1 MFSFLPNVIHI
12 TRLPQNR
19 EWKNPNV
26 TTPLGFPEAA
36 LPLAPVAY
44 ESRGAFCHALIVV
57 NHKPLIF
64 TCFGGRDFGAKLFR
78 HAAPALKLVGV
89 GRAGGHA
96 DSFIVVI
103 AAGHASGVVV
113 RRRAAPQAFGMATLI
128 LVGTG
133 SLAT

>member
-1 MFSFLPNVIHI
+1 M
-12 TRLPQNR
+12 R
-19 EWKNPNV
+19 
-26 TTPLGFPEAA
+26 TPTDFPKAA

-64 TCFGGRDFGAKLFR
+64 TCFGGRDFGAKLFS
-78 HAAPALKLVGV
+78 HAAPALELVGV

-96 DSFIVVI
+96 DSFVVVI
-103 AAGHASGVVV
+103 AARHASGVVV
-113 RRRAAPQAFGMATLI
+113 RCCAAPQAFGMATLI
-128 LVGTG
+128 LVCTG